1 MGLDYFVLFLS
12 GCIMIIK
19 ILDFEFVNIY
29 ILSIFVFDGKIFVI
43 EVIIILVCDIND
55 LLVFVNLFYV
65 VILFENNVSVVVS
78 VMSVIDDD
86 SGDILIFFLLGVGSG
101 DFFILLFIGLVFFS
115 RVLDYESKFSY
126 VLNVIVCDEYGG

>member
-1 MGLDYFVLFLS
+1 
-12 GCIMIIK
+12 MIIK

>member
-101 DFFILLFIGLVFFS
+101 DFFILLFIGLVLFS

>member
-1 MGLDYFVLFLS
+1 
-12 GCIMIIK
+12 MIIK

-101 DFFILLFIGLVFFS
+101 DFFILLFIGLVLFS

>member
-1 MGLDYFVLFLS
+1 
-12 GCIMIIK
+12 MIIK

-86 SGDILIFFLLGVGSG
+86 SGDILIFFLLGIGSG
-101 DFFILLFIGLVFFS
+101 DFFILLFIGLVLFS